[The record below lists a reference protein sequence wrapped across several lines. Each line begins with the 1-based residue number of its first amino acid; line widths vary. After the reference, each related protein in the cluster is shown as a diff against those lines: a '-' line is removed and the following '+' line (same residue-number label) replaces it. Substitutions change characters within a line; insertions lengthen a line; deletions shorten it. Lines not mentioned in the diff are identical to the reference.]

1 MHRSYWPVF
10 SVLDALMNE
19 DFIDEVVTGLRD
31 EIGTT
36 AATMQY
42 LLNNM
47 PKPSNA
53 ATWHHWHAA
62 VVSLRTTVP
71 FESSL

>member
-1 MHRSYWPVF
+1 MHRSFWPVF
-10 SVLDALMNE
+10 SVLDAHMNE
-19 DFIDEVVTGLRD
+19 YFIDEVVRGLRD
-31 EIGTT
+31 EIGAT

-42 LLNNM
+42 LLNIM

-53 ATWHHWHAA
+53 ARWHHWHAA

-71 FESSL
+71 FKSSL